1 MAEHSTVKEESNEN
15 PARGTATW
23 VTPDTMEGTKLT
35 VNVVDVATVDA
46 VRAMAAGT
54 VVCATFA
61 SSHLAVAE
69 VPTVLSLV
77 PSTLVK

>member
-1 MAEHSTVKEESNEN
+1 M
-15 PARGTATW
+15 
-23 VTPDTMEGTKLT
+23 TPDTLEGTKLT
-35 VNVVDVATVDA
+35 VKVVDVETVDA
-46 VRAMAAGT
+46 ERAMAAGT
-54 VVCATFA
+54 VVCVTFA